1 MHSVDYVRT
10 SIVQCALCTSYIV
23 LNNTQETGMT
33 YGDNFQ
39 RNLDRYM
46 KAENISHNS
55 VAVKTGV
62 SQKTVWSV
70 VTGRSVPS
78 LNTTEM
84 VAATV
89 GVDARIMVS
98 KELSP
103 QQVKRSRKIGKMLD
117 QMIELNAEQLDTV
130 GGVLRAFTS
139 TE

>member
-1 MHSVDYVRT
+1 
-10 SIVQCALCTSYIV
+10 
-23 LNNTQETGMT
+23 MT

-84 VAATV
+84 VAKTV
-89 GVDARIMVS
+89 
-98 KELSP
+98 
-103 QQVKRSRKIGKMLD
+103 
-117 QMIELNAEQLDTV
+117 
-130 GGVLRAFTS
+130 
-139 TE
+139 

>member
-1 MHSVDYVRT
+1 
-10 SIVQCALCTSYIV
+10 
-23 LNNTQETGMT
+23 MT

-103 QQVKRSRKIGKMLD
+103 QQVKRSSKIGKMLD

>member
-1 MHSVDYVRT
+1 
-10 SIVQCALCTSYIV
+10 
-23 LNNTQETGMT
+23 MT

-39 RNLDRYM
+39 RNLDRFM

-55 VAVKTGV
+55 VAKKAGV
-62 SQKTVWSV
+62 SQKTIWSV

-78 LNTTEM
+78 LNTAQI
-84 VAATV
+84 VGKAV
-89 GVDARIMVS
+89 GVDARVMVT

-103 QQVKRSRKIGKMLD
+103 QQVGRSKKIGRMLD
-117 QMIELNAEQLDTV
+117 QMIDLSAEQLDTV